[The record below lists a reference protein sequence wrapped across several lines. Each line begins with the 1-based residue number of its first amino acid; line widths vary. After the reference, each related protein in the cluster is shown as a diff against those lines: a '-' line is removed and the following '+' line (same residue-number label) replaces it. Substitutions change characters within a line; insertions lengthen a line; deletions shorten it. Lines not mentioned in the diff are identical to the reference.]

1 MQDSGTQ
8 GSKDYFN
15 QSTKGMQIKLD
26 PYQEMILSNKNY
38 FNGHDESQNEEEL
51 AQARLQHLEE
61 DK

>member
-38 FNGHDESQNEEEL
+38 FNGHDES
-51 AQARLQHLEE
+51 
-61 DK
+61 